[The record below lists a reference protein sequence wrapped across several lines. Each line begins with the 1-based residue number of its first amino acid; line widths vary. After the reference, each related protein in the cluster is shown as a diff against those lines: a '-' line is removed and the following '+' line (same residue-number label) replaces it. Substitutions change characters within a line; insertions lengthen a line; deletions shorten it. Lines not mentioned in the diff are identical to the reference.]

1 MAGLD
6 SGTKKGICGICP
18 AGCWVWVTYDSDG
31 RIALLDPDKDSPMG
45 AVCKLGRHAADIIY
59 SKNRLIYPQR
69 RKGPKGTYE
78 FERISW
84 DEAYGLIVDN
94 LKRIKL
100 ESGPEACAIYTGVGT
115 FELSYCDIFQPKGVE
130 VSSASSVLFPFGS
143 PNTMGVGALCY
154 VSYGM
159 IAPHVTFGKMLGEMF
174 NDLDNSGMIVV
185 WGTNPATDLPPVDMQ
200 RIMRAKERGADVVV
214 IDPRRTQTAKLSGA
228 QWVPIRPGADGAL
241 ALGMCNVLIDEEL
254 YDDRFAL
261 EWTHGFDEF
270 ARYVQH
276 FRLDVVE
283 AITGIPGD
291 VVVSLARRLASARG
305 ASQLMYT
312 GLEYS
317 SSGVQS
323 IRAALSLWALA
334 GQLDVPG
341 GRCFSMPGSHFPMN
355 RKGHISNPNTGPR
368 IGRDRFPLYI
378 EYRDE
383 AHAAALP
390 EAVLEGNPYRIR
402 SLIIQGGS
410 MITSWPEPE
419 IWRRTL
425 GVLDFLVT
433 VDRQLTADAAYA
445 DVVLPAATYFEYDS
459 YMRYGPVFKIRERMI
474 EPAGEARGDTQIMAE
489 LAARLGYG
497 ELYPQGTEEV
507 LRHALD
513 GSGFSLEDVRRA
525 GGKISLETPMMQYR
539 KWEKGLLRKDGRPGF
554 DTPTG
559 KFELKSTV
567 LEEFGY
573 DALPVFKEPEEGPQS
588 RPDMLEKFPL
598 VFNSGSRSGYSFHTQ
613 HHGIKKLNASRRE
626 PSVLMNTLD
635 AKERGIKDGV
645 MVRIKTARG
654 VITMR
659 ARVSDDIM
667 QGAVDANHACGGAV
681 GPKAWCD
688 TNVNDLTDRNI
699 YDPISGFPV
708 YKCLLCDIEPVKE
721 DKSALT
727 IEDEQFELESGDN
740 GSGGVRYVYLDNN
753 ATTALL
759 PDVKEYMIEVMDAF
773 GNPSSIHGHGAEAR
787 AILDKARQRIAGALN
802 TSARRVI
809 FTGSGSESD
818 NLAIKGVALSQ
829 PGGKRHII
837 TSSIEHP
844 AVLGACRWLEKK
856 GFELTYLP
864 VDGTG
869 MVDPDDLRSAIKK
882 DTALVSVMYANNETG
897 TLQPIEELA
906 RIAHEGCALMHTD
919 AVQAFGKIPV
929 DVRDLDVDLLSISA
943 HKIGGPKGVGVLY
956 LKRGINLEGI
966 INGGSQEMDMRAG
979 TENMTGIAGFGQAAY
994 NIARTLEEMK
1004 KVGLLRDRLFEG
1016 IRKVVPEARLNGHSY
1031 LRLHNTL
1038 NITLP
1043 GYRGESMVIA
1053 LDRLGISLS
1062 SGSACK
1068 SASSDPSYALLALG
1082 LNEEQAHCALRFSLG
1097 PDIAVEDIDYVIN
1110 SIDKVITASKHFVH
1124 FVPCR

>member
-6 SGTKKGICGICP
+6 ARTKKGICGVCP
-18 AGCWVWVTYDSDG
+18 AGCWVEATYDSDG
-31 RIALLDPDKDSPMG
+31 RIASLDPDTDSPMG
-45 AVCKLGRHAADIIY
+45 AVCRLGRHAADIVY
-59 SKNRLIYPQR
+59 SENRLLYPKR
-69 RKGPKGTYE
+69 RKGPRGTYE

-84 DEAYGLIVDN
+84 DEAYGEIVEN
-94 LKRIKL
+94 LNRIKL

-159 IAPHVTFGKMLGEMF
+159 IAPYVTCGKMLGEMF
-174 NDLDNSGMIVV
+174 NDMDNSHMIVV

-200 RIMRAKERGADVVV
+200 RIMQAKERGADIVV
-214 IDPRRTQTAKLSGA
+214 IDPRRTRTVKLSGA
-228 QWVPIRPGADGAL
+228 QWVPIRPGTDGAL
-241 ALGMCNVLIDEEL
+241 AIGMCNVLIEEEL
-254 YDDRFAL
+254 YDERFAL

-276 FRLDVVE
+276 FRPDVVE
-283 AITGIPGD
+283 ALTGIPGD

-323 IRAALSLWALA
+323 IRAALALWALA
-334 GQLDVPG
+334 GQLDVTG
-341 GRCFSMPGSHFPMN
+341 GRCFSMPGSYFQMN
-355 RKGHISNPNTGPR
+355 RKGHIANPNTGPR
-368 IGRDRFPLYI
+368 IGSDRFPLYI

-419 IWRRTL
+419 IWRNTL
-425 GVLDFLVT
+425 GALDFLVT
-433 VDRQLTADAAYA
+433 VDRQFTADAAYA
-445 DVVLPAATYFEYDS
+445 DIVLPAATYFEYDS
-459 YMRYGPVFKIRERMI
+459 YMRYGPVFKIRDRMI
-474 EPAGEARGDTQIMAE
+474 EPLGEARGDVQIMAE

-497 ELYPQGTEEV
+497 ELYPQGTEAV

-513 GSGFSLEDVRRA
+513 GSGFSLEDVRKA
-525 GGKISLETPMMQYR
+525 GGKVSIETPMMQYR
-539 KWEKGLLRKDGRPGF
+539 KWEKGLLRRDGRLGF

-559 KFELKSTV
+559 KFELHSTV
-567 LEEFGY
+567 LDEFGY
-573 DALPVFKEPEEGPQS
+573 DALPVFTEPEEGPQS
-588 RPDMLEKFPL
+588 RPDMLEEFPL
-598 VFNSGSRSGYSFHTQ
+598 VFNSGSRSGNSFHTQ
-613 HHGIKKLNASRRE
+613 HHDIRKLNASRLE

-635 AKERGIKDGV
+635 AKERGIKDGQ

-654 VITMR
+654 AITMR
-659 ARVSDDIM
+659 ARVSDDMM
-667 QGAVDANHACGGAV
+667 QGAIDANHACGGAV
-681 GPKAWCD
+681 GPTAWRT
-688 TNVNDLTDRNI
+688 TNVNDLTDRSI
-699 YDPISGFPV
+699 YDPISGFPA
-708 YKCLLCDIEPVKE
+708 YKCLLCDIEPVSE
-721 DKSALT
+721 DASILH
-727 IEDEQFELESGDN
+727 IEDENFEMDTCDN
-740 GSGGVRYVYLDNN
+740 GSGSVRNVYLDNN

-759 PDVKEYMIEVMDAF
+759 PDVKEYIVEVMEAF
-773 GNPSSIHGHGAEAR
+773 GNPSSIHRHGTEAR
-787 AILDKARQRIAGALN
+787 AILDRARRRIAGALN

-829 PGGKRHII
+829 PEGKRHII
-837 TSSIEHP
+837 TSAIEHP
-844 AVLGACRWLEKK
+844 AVLGACRWLEQK
-856 GFELTYLP
+856 GFDVTCLP

-869 MVDPDDLRSAIKK
+869 MINPDDLRYAMNQ
-882 DTALVSVMYANNETG
+882 DTVLVSVMYANNETG
-897 TLQPIEELA
+897 TIQPIEELA
-906 RIAHEGCALMHTD
+906 RIAHEGGALMHTD

-929 DVRDLDVDLLSISA
+929 DVQALDIDLLSISA
-943 HKIGGPKGVGVLY
+943 HKVGGPKGVGAIY
-956 LKRGINLEGI
+956 FKRDIKLEGI
-966 INGGSQEMDMRAG
+966 IDGGSQEMGMRAG

-994 NIARTLEEMK
+994 NIARILEGMK
-1004 KVGLLRDRLFEG
+1004 RVSLLRDRLFEG
-1016 IRKVVPEARLNGHSY
+1016 IRKVVPEARLNGHPV
-1031 LRLHNTL
+1031 LRLPNTL
-1038 NITLP
+1038 NVTLP
-1043 GYRGESMVIA
+1043 GYRGESMVLA

-1068 SASSDPSYALLALG
+1068 SASSEPSHALLALG
-1082 LNEEQAHCALRFSLG
+1082 LKEEQAHCALRFSLG
-1097 PDIAVEDIDYVIN
+1097 PDIKEEDIDYVIV
-1110 SIDKVITASKHFVH
+1110 SIEKVITASKQFVH

>member
-1 MAGLD
+1 
-6 SGTKKGICGICP
+6 
-18 AGCWVWVTYDSDG
+18 
-31 RIALLDPDKDSPMG
+31 MG
-45 AVCKLGRHAADIIY
+45 AVCRLGRHAADIIY
-59 SKNRLIYPQR
+59 SENRLLYPKR
-69 RKGPKGTYE
+69 RKGSKGTYD

-84 DEAYGLIVDN
+84 DEAYGIIVEN
-94 LKRIKL
+94 LSRIKL

-115 FELSYCDIFQPKGVE
+115 FELSYCDIFQPRGVE

-159 IAPHVTFGKMLGEMF
+159 IAPHVTCGKMLGEMF
-174 NDLDNSGMIVV
+174 NDMENSHMIVV

-200 RIMRAKERGADVVV
+200 RIMQAKERGADIVV

-228 QWVPIRPGADGAL
+228 QWIPIRPGTDGAL
-241 ALGMCNVLIDEEL
+241 ALGMCNVLIEEEL
-254 YDDRFAL
+254 YDERFAL

-270 ARYVQH
+270 ASYVQH
-276 FRLDVVE
+276 FRLDVVD
-283 AITGIPGD
+283 ALTGIKGD

-305 ASQLMYT
+305 ASQLIYT

-323 IRAALSLWALA
+323 IRAALALWSLA

-341 GRCFSMPGSHFPMN
+341 GRCFSMPGSHFQMN
-355 RKGHISNPNTGPR
+355 RKGHIANPNTGPR
-368 IGRDRFPLYI
+368 IGKDRFPLYI

-383 AHAAALP
+383 AHASALP
-390 EAVLEGNPYRIR
+390 EAVLDGDPYRIR

-419 IWRRTL
+419 IWRKTL
-425 GVLDFLVT
+425 EALDFLVT
-433 VDRQLTADAAYA
+433 VDRQLTADSAYA
-445 DVVLPAATYFEYDS
+445 DVVLPAATYFEYES

-474 EPAGEARGDTQIMAE
+474 EPLGEARGDVRIMAE
-489 LAARLGYG
+489 LAAHLGYG

-513 GSGFSLEDVRRA
+513 GSGFSLEDVRKA
-525 GGKISLETPMMQYR
+525 GGKVSLETPIMQYR
-539 KWEKGLLRKDGRPGF
+539 KWEKGLLRKDRRPGF

-559 KFELKSTV
+559 KFELQSTV

-573 DALPVFKEPEEGPQS
+573 DALPVFTEPEEGPQS
-588 RPDMLEKFPL
+588 RPDMLEEFPL
-598 VFNSGSRSGYSFHTQ
+598 VFNSGSRSSNSFHTQ
-613 HHGIKKLNASRRE
+613 HHGIKKLNTSRRE

-635 AKERGIKDGV
+635 AKERGIEDGQI
-645 MVRIKTARG
+645 VRIKTARG
-654 VITMR
+654 AITMR
-659 ARVSDDIM
+659 AKVSDDIM
-667 QGAVDANHACGGAV
+667 QGAIDANHACGGAI
-681 GPKAWCD
+681 GPSAWLR
-688 TNVNDLTDRNI
+688 TNVNDLTDRSI

-708 YKCLLCDIEPVKE
+708 YKSLLCDIEPVRE
-721 DKSALT
+721 NTSVLH
-727 IEDEQFELESGDN
+727 IEDEQSEIKTGDN
-740 GSGGVRYVYLDNN
+740 GSRNVRNVYLDNN

-759 PDVKEYMIEVMDAF
+759 PDVKKYMIEVMDTF
-773 GNPSSIHGHGAEAR
+773 GNPSSIHRHGTEAR
-787 AILDKARQRIAGALN
+787 AILDKARRRIAGALN

-829 PGGKRHII
+829 PDGKRHII
-837 TSSIEHP
+837 TSAIEHP
-844 AVLGACRWLEKK
+844 AVLGACGWLEQN
-856 GFELTYLP
+856 GFDVTCLP

-869 MVDPDDLRSAIKK
+869 MVNPDDLRSAMKK
-882 DTALVSVMYANNETG
+882 DTALVSVIYANNETG
-897 TLQPIEELA
+897 TIQPIGELA
-906 RIAHEGCALMHTD
+906 GIAHECGALMHTD

-929 DVRDLDVDLLSISA
+929 DVQALDVDLLSISA
-943 HKIGGPKGVGVLY
+943 HKVGGPKGVGALY
-956 LKRGINLEGI
+956 VKRNIKLEGLI
-966 INGGSQEMDMRAG
+966 DGGLQEMGMRAG

-994 NIARTLEEMK
+994 NITRILEGMK
-1004 KVGLLRDRLFEG
+1004 RLNLLRDSLFEG
-1016 IRKVVPEARLNGHSY
+1016 IRRIVPEAWLNGHPVH
-1031 LRLHNTL
+1031 RLPNTL

-1068 SASSDPSYALLALG
+1068 SASSEPSHALLALG
-1082 LNEEQAHCALRFSLG
+1082 LNEEQAHCSLRFSLG
-1097 PDIAVEDIDYVIN
+1097 PNTEEEDIDYVID
-1110 SIDKVITASKHFVH
+1110 SIEKVITASKQLVH